1 MSDSIG
7 PKIVLEGEKE
17 YKQAIKDINADMR
30 VFSSEMKK
38 LTAEFA
44 DNSNSVEALTKKG
57 EILEKQI
64 NSQKEKVETLRKAL
78 QNSVEQYGENDNK
91 TKQWQKTLNEAEAEL
106 SNLTREA
113 KNNEEAIRNAGKG
126 AEESGG
132 KFEKLGGVLKG
143 AVTAMGT
150 LAVAAG
156 AAAVK
161 LGKEVV
167 GQFGELE
174 QNLGGSEAVF
184 GEYAERI
191 QKAGEEA
198 YKNLGVSQSEYLATA
213 NKMGA
218 LFQGSGVEQQK
229 SLELTEKAMQRAA
242 DMASVMGIDMQTA
255 LDSIAGAAKGN
266 FTMMD
271 NLGVKMNAASIE
283 AYALAKGLDFTWSKA
298 TEAEKAEMAMQMFF
312 ENTEQ
317 YAGNFARESTETI
330 TGSLGL
336 LQAALGSFVAG
347 LGNTDADMQNL
358 TENLVDAFNSVVQ
371 NITPVIENIT
381 SALPEAFG
389 AILPAIGE
397 LLPEF
402 LTIATDL
409 FKQVLDTILTLLPE
423 LIPVAVQAVMTFVDT
438 IIENLP
444 LIIEGALTLI
454 VSLAEGIVQALPE
467 LIPAIIDTITTI
479 VDTLIDNI
487 DMIIDTGIEL
497 ILGLANGL
505 IDALPKLIEKI
516 PEIIEKLVNALVNN
530 APKIME
536 ASIKLIETLAGGL
549 IKNIPT
555 IVKSI
560 PEIVIAI
567 VRGFAEMT
575 KDIAGIGKNLVEG
588 IWNGIKDATGWIL
601 DKIKGFG
608 ESVLNGIKKIFGI
621 HSPSRVFRDEVGKN
635 LALGLGEGFT
645 EEMNALTKDMSNAIP
660 TDFEVNGM
668 LNTSANGIG
677 GADGIYNLLERIANR
692 PLILNINGREFARV
706 TAQDMSIELQ
716 SLSRSGSRKIGV
728 VTA

>member
-64 NSQKEKVETLRKAL
+64 SSQKEKVETLRKAL
-78 QNSVEQYGENDNK
+78 QNAREQYGENDNK
-91 TKQWQKTLNEAEAEL
+91 TKEWQKTLNEAEAEL

-113 KNNEEAIRNAGKG
+113 KNNEEAIRKAGKG

-150 LAVAAG
+150 LAAVAG

-167 GQFGELE
+167 SQFGELE
-174 QNLGGSEAVF
+174 QSLGGSEAVF
-184 GEYAERI
+184 GEYAKRI

-242 DMASVMGIDMQTA
+242 DMASVMGIDMQMA

-283 AYALAKGLDFTWSKA
+283 AYALGKGLEFTWNKA

-317 YAGNFARESTETI
+317 YAGNFAKESTETI
-330 TGSLGL
+330 TGSIGL

-402 LTIATDL
+402 LAIATDL

-530 APKIME
+530 APKIIE
-536 ASIKLIETLAGGL
+536 ASIKLIETLAEGL

-560 PEIVIAI
+560 PKIVVAI
-567 VRGFAEMT
+567 VKGFAEMT

-621 HSPSRVFRDEVGKN
+621 HSPSKVFKDEVGKN

-645 EEMNALTKDMSNAIP
+645 EEMSALTKDMSKAIP

-668 LNTSANGIG
+668 LNTSVNGVG